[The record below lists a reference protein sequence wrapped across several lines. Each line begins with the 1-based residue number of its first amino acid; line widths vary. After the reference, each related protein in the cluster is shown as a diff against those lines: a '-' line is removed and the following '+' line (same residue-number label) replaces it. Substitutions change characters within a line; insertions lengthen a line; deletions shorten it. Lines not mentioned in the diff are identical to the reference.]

1 MRQAD
6 NSLGADD
13 ELREVPRHCNHT
25 VLWLSDDIH
34 NACARRFHAKSGLM
48 DHDQCTAPIAVF
60 PNHKLMKA
68 NGATRSFL
76 GEAWKRHYFVSQW
89 LTRKSSSTSTG
100 L

>member
-13 ELREVPRHCNHT
+13 EFREIPRYCDHFVLR
-25 VLWLSDDIH
+25 LSDDIH
-34 NACARRFHAKSGLM
+34 DACARRLHAKSGLM
-48 DHDQCTAPIAVF
+48 DHDQRTAPIAVLAN
-60 PNHKLMKA
+60 PMLMKA

-76 GEAWKRHYFVSQW
+76 GEAWKIHCVVSQW
-89 LTRKSSSTSTG
+89 LTGKSSSTSTG